1 MAARVASRKRT
12 LGFAFAGWL
21 SLVIGLYA
29 VVAFASVIGLFTG
42 ALAGAI
48 GGLMALTVVSDRPEG
63 RTRLVAKVALT
74 INAVAV
80 AVVAVLVLGFWI
92 AER

>member
-12 LGFAFAGWL
+12 LGLAFAGWL

-29 VVAFASVIGLFTG
+29 VVATASVIGLFTG
-42 ALAGAI
+42 VLAGAI
-48 GGLMALTVVSDRPEG
+48 GGLMALAVVSDRPKG
-63 RTRLVAKVALT
+63 RTRRVAKVALT
-74 INAVAV
+74 INAAAV
-80 AVVAVLVLGFWI
+80 AVVAVLLLGFWI